1 MNPIKLI
8 TTNKFETF
16 NSEQVR
22 TTFKEHKVSMSL
34 QDLSYQRLMLAS
46 GVDTQ
51 QITLPAIPIQGI
63 WIFTDQP
70 LYIKINDSVN
80 CPYITITTYFVLD
93 TNNLNSIFLSNPG
106 LITANIDIY
115 LVVQTLGSVY
125 PDWNC

>member
-22 TTFKEHKVSMSL
+22 TIFKEHRVQMQL
-34 QDLSYQRLMLAS
+34 QDLSYQRLVIIA
-46 GVDTQ
+46 GVDIQ
-51 QITLPAIPIQGI
+51 PLVLPATPVQAV

-80 CPYITITTYFVLD
+80 CPYITLTTYLTLD
-93 TNNLNSIFLSNPG
+93 TNNLNSAFLSWFNQCKCRYI
-106 LITANIDIY
+106 LCYT
-115 LVVQTLGSVY
+115 T
-125 PDWNC
+125 